1 MIPADAASH
10 PACLPITSNI
20 KTFVDVSDID
30 LTSND
35 ASRVD
40 VAIYLATEPKPG
52 QQCVMGKSL
61 SIVLGKPI
69 QVIGYFFNLKYL
81 LILLV
86 VSCESPPPL

>member
-1 MIPADAASH
+1 MIPADAASQ

-40 VAIYLATEPKPG
+40 VRYI
-52 QQCVMGKSL
+52 
-61 SIVLGKPI
+61 
-69 QVIGYFFNLKYL
+69 
-81 LILLV
+81 
-86 VSCESPPPL
+86 